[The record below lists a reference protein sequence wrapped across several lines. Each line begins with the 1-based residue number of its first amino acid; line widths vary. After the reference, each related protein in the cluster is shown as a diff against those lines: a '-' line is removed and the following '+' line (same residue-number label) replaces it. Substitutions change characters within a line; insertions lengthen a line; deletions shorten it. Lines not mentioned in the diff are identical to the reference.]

1 MRCVSDS
8 GRTTWTSLW
17 QALRGYTGQGRMD
30 RGARPPIRGKCL
42 TCVPGEG
49 PGHVPGT
56 STNQHAAGHRAGM
69 DQGSNICSA
78 PDLDGSLRR
87 AQQWSCHVQALL
99 HTLFFCC
106 CSLDPWWDTGKKS
119 SRQIHSEGIVG
130 TVVIERKAVGWGE
143 QGGGSQGN
151 VGRVK
156 AGPVCLGR

>member
-1 MRCVSDS
+1 M
-8 GRTTWTSLW
+8 TWTSSW
-17 QALRGYTGQGRMD
+17 QALRGYTGQDRMG
-30 RGARPPIRGKCL
+30 RGAGPPITGKCL

-56 STNQHAAGHRAGM
+56 STNQHAAGHGAGM
-69 DQGSNICSA
+69 DQGSNVCSA
-78 PDLDGSLRR
+78 PDLDGSIRR

-119 SRQIHSEGIVG
+119 SHQIHSEGIVG
-130 TVVIERKAVGWGE
+130 TGVAERKAVGWGE

-156 AGPVCLGR
+156 AGPVCLGRQWGLPAAG